1 MIGETKLDAGPGDKN
16 LTCAKSVKPAA
27 NVGVGLG
34 ISVNGINSSVG
45 TAVKVG
51 RTLCVKASAVAK
63 AACPVRATTVGMEG
77 GGKVV
82 GVDPIL

>member
-27 NVGVGLG
+27 KVGVGLG
-34 ISVNGINSSVG
+34 ISVSEIDNSVG
-45 TAVKVG
+45 TEVRVG
-51 RTLCVKASAVAK
+51 RTICVNASAVAK

-77 GGKVV
+77 GGKVI
-82 GVDPIL
+82 GVDSIL